1 MPSSTTDSP
10 AEPARP
16 GSQIR
21 RSHDRFHTRTSWL
34 DSRHSFSFGD
44 HYDPT
49 DIGFGVL
56 LVHNED
62 VIAPAAGFD
71 THPHRDVEI
80 VTWVLSG
87 ALTHRDST
95 GRSGVVEPGSAQR
108 ISAGSGIWHS
118 ETNAGAE
125 PVHYLQMWVR
135 PDETMLEPSYQQ
147 EDVPA
152 SALDGGWATVASGMP
167 QHADLAAVA
176 LHQRQAA
183 LHATR
188 LTSGA
193 AVQLPRA
200 PRVHVFVARG
210 QIELEGVGT
219 LTAGDAVRVRDA
231 QGQRLE
237 TAGSAEVLA
246 WEISGP

>member
-16 GSQIR
+16 GTQIR
-21 RSHDRFHTRTSWL
+21 RSRDRFRTRTSWL

-44 HYDPT
+44 HYDPS
-49 DIGFGVL
+49 DVAFGVL

-95 GRSGVVEPGSAQR
+95 GRSGVIEPSFAQR
-108 ISAGSGIWHS
+108 MSAGSGIWHS

-135 PDETMLEPSYQQ
+135 PDQTLLEPSYQQ
-147 EDVPA
+147 QEVPA
-152 SALDGGWATVASGMP
+152 PALDGAWATVASGMP
-167 QHADLAAVA
+167 QHADLAAVV

-188 LTSGA
+188 LTRGA
-193 AVQLPRA
+193 TVELPQA
-200 PRVHVFVARG
+200 SMVHLFVARG

-246 WEISGP
+246 WEISGS

>member
-1 MPSSTTDSP
+1 MPSSTTDSS
-10 AEPARP
+10 AEPAGP
-16 GSQIR
+16 VSQVR
-21 RSHDRFHTRTSWL
+21 RSRDRFRTRTSWL

-49 DIGFGVL
+49 DVGFGAL
-56 LVHNED
+56 HVHNED

-71 THPHRDVEI
+71 THLHHDVEI

-95 GRSGVVEPGSAQR
+95 GRSGVIEPGDAQLT
-108 ISAGSGIWHS
+108 SAGSGIWHS
-118 ETNAGAE
+118 ETNVGTE

-135 PDETMLEPSYQQ
+135 ADETVLRPTYQQ
-147 EDVPA
+147 QRLPA
-152 SALDGGWATVASGMP
+152 SSLDGKWATVASGMP
-167 QHADLAAVA
+167 QHADRTAVA
-176 LHQRQAA
+176 LHQHQAA

-193 AVQLPRA
+193 AVELPPA
-200 PRVHVFVARG
+200 SKVHLFIARG

-219 LTAGDAVRVRDA
+219 LTAGDAVRVRNA
-231 QGQRLE
+231 RGQRLE
-237 TAGSAEVLA
+237 TVGSAEVLA
-246 WEISGP
+246 WEMSGS